1 MSLPTYIANFIRS
14 HKIERSRMEYSGDW
28 NPEQILHTICAFAND
43 NPTQSDGYI
52 IIDISGSKE
61 SSSLLAD
68 GLKQATI
75 DRIYKELLQIC
86 NLIEPHYIPAV
97 EQVAW
102 EDKTLILL
110 QISSGAD
117 RPYKCPVSFS
127 DKECKKLYYI
137 RKMSDNIP
145 INAIEATGKMRSR
158 RNIPQIKELVLSV
171 LEEKGDLPTSELA
184 MQLNY
189 TKVTAALS
197 KAIKELME
205 EGKLVYSDPMH
216 RHSPTQRLHLVKKDD
231 K

>member
-1 MSLPTYIANFIRS
+1 MSLPTYIANFLRS

-43 NPTQSDGYI
+43 NPTQSEGCI
-52 IIDISGSKE
+52 IIDISSSKE
-61 SSSLLAD
+61 SSSFSTD
-68 GLKQATI
+68 GLKQATV

-86 NLIEPHYIPAV
+86 NLIEPHYIPVV
-97 EQVAW
+97 EQVAL
-102 EDKTLILL
+102 EEKALIVL
-110 QISSGAD
+110 QIPPGTD

-127 DKECKKLYYI
+127 DKECEKLYYI

-145 INAIEATGKMRSR
+145 INAIEATSKMRSR

-184 MQLNY
+184 LQLNY

-197 KAIKELME
+197 KAIKELMA
-205 EGKLVYSDPMH
+205 EGKLVYSDPVH
-216 RHSPTQRLHLVKKDD
+216 RHSPVQRLCLVKKDD
-231 K
+231 S